1 MKIDFEGKVSLDQEA
16 SIDKTM
22 FKVHEILFDAYL
34 QDIDVEAH
42 NLFPIDFK
50 FNVTILDDEIEDPL
64 SGNDNAYVVT
74 NQVDEPAS
82 EGGS

>member
-1 MKIDFEGKVSLDQEA
+1 
-16 SIDKTM
+16 M
-22 FKVHEILFDAYL
+22 FKLHEITFDAYL

-50 FNVTILDDEIEDPL
+50 LNVTILDDEILDPL
-64 SGNDNAYVVT
+64 SGNDNAYVVA
-74 NQVDEPAS
+74 NREDEPTS